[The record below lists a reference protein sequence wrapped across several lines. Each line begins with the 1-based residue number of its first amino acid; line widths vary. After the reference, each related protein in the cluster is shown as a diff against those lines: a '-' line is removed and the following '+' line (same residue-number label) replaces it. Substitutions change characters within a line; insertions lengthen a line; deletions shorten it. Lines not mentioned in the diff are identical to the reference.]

1 MGLKNLELKNIYE
14 ASNKVYKIARKTP
27 LYKTVDLSDELGSEI
42 YYKLEF
48 LQDTGSFKVRG
59 ASNFALNL
67 STEKLKKGLVTYSTG
82 NHGRAVSHV
91 AKTLGTD
98 AKVCLSNNVPE
109 NKKEGIRKSG
119 GNVIV
124 YGDSQD
130 EAKIKAEELNESEGR
145 SIVPPFDDQYIIS
158 GQGTIGLELMKE
170 IPDLDSVIVPL
181 SGGGLISGIALAV
194 KSVNPECKVYGVSM
208 DRGAAMYES
217 IKTGEEVEVD
227 EVDTLADSLQ
237 GGILLDNQYTFEMVK
252 KYVDDIILVTEEE
265 IKEAMSYIFY
275 HDHFVVE
282 GASAVGTAA
291 LLSNKINN
299 SDEKRAIILTGTNIS
314 NKEFMSV
321 IKNK

>member
-314 NKEFMSV
+314 NEEFMSV

>member
-1 MGLKNLELKNIYE
+1 MNSKNLKLKNIYE
-14 ASNKVYKIARKTP
+14 ASNRIYKIAKKTP
-27 LYKTVDLSDELGSEI
+27 LYKSVELSNEIDSEI

-48 LQDTGSFKVRG
+48 LQNTGSFKVRG
-59 ASNFALNL
+59 ATNFALNL
-67 STEKLKKGLVTYSTG
+67 DKEKRSKGLVTYSTG

-98 AKVCLSNNVPE
+98 AKVCLSENVPE

-119 GNVIV
+119 GKVIV
-124 YGDSQD
+124 YGESQD
-130 EAKIKAEELNESEGR
+130 EAKIKAEKLNKTEER
-145 SIVPPFDDQYIIS
+145 SIVPPFDDPNIIT
-158 GQGTIGLELMKE
+158 GQGTIGLELMRE
-170 IPDLDSVIVPL
+170 IPDLDSVLVPL

-194 KSVNPECKVYGVSM
+194 KTINPECKVYGVSM

-217 IKTGEEVEVD
+217 IKAGKEVEVG
-227 EVDTLADSLQ
+227 EVDTIADSLQ
-237 GGILLDNQYTFEMVK
+237 GGILLDNKYTFDMVK
-252 KYVDDIILVTEEE
+252 NYVDEIILVTEEE
-265 IKEAMSYIFY
+265 IKKAMSYIFY

-299 SDEKRAIILTGTNIS
+299 SEEKRAVILTGTNIS
-314 NKEFMSV
+314 NEEFMSV

>member
-130 EAKIKAEELNESEGR
+130 EAKIKAEELNNSEGR
-145 SIVPPFDDQYIIS
+145 SIVPPFDDTHIIS
-158 GQGTIGLELMKE
+158 GQGTIGLEIMQE

-282 GASAVGTAA
+282 GASVVGTAA

-314 NKEFMSV
+314 NEEFMSV

>member
-299 SDEKRAIILTGTNIS
+299 YDEKRAIILTGTNIS

>member
-1 MGLKNLELKNIYE
+1 MGFKNLELKNIYE

-124 YGDSQD
+124 YGESQD
-130 EAKIKAEELNESEGR
+130 EAKIKAEELNISEGR
-145 SIVPPFDDQYIIS
+145 SIVPPFDDTHIIS
-158 GQGTIGLELMKE
+158 GQGTIGLEIMQE

-291 LLSNKINN
+291 LFSNKINN

-314 NKEFMSV
+314 NEEFMSV

>member
-1 MGLKNLELKNIYE
+1 MNSKNLELKDIYKA
-14 ASNKVYKIARKTP
+14 ASKVYSIARNTP
-27 LYKTVDLSDELGSEI
+27 LYKTIDLSQKLDSKI

-67 STEKLKKGLVTYSTG
+67 KEEELEKGLVTYSTG

-91 AKTLGTD
+91 AKTLGTT
-98 AKVCLSNNVPE
+98 AKVCLSKNVPK

-119 GNVIV
+119 GKVIV
-124 YGDSQD
+124 YGESQD
-130 EAKIKAEELNESEGR
+130 EAKIKAEELNNTEGR
-145 SIVPPFDDQYIIS
+145 SIVPPFDDPDIIS

-170 IPDLDSVIVPL
+170 IPDLDSVLVPL

-194 KSVNPECKVYGVSM
+194 KSINPECKVYGISM
-208 DRGAAMYES
+208 TRGAAMYES
-217 IKTGEEVEVD
+217 IKAGEELEVD

-237 GGILLDNQYTFEMVK
+237 GGILLNNKYTYKMVK
-252 KYVDDIILVTEEE
+252 EYVDEIILVTEKE
-265 IKEAMSYIFY
+265 IEKAINYIFY

-299 SDEKRAIILTGTNIS
+299 SEEKRAVILTGTNIS

>member
-1 MGLKNLELKNIYE
+1 MNSKNLELKDIYK
-14 ASNKVYKIARKTP
+14 ASNKIYDIARKTP

-124 YGDSQD
+124 YGESQD
-130 EAKIKAEELNESEGR
+130 EAKIKAEELNISEGR
-145 SIVPPFDDQYIIS
+145 SIVPPFDDTHIIS
-158 GQGTIGLELMKE
+158 GQGTIGLEIMQE

-265 IKEAMSYIFY
+265 IKEAINYIFY
-275 HDHFVVE
+275 NDHFVVE

-314 NKEFMSV
+314 NEEFMSV

>member
-252 KYVDDIILVTEEE
+252 KYVDEIILVTEEE

-291 LLSNKINN
+291 LLSSKIND
-299 SDEKRAIILTGTNIS
+299 SDEKQAVILTGTNIS
-314 NKEFMSV
+314 NEEFMSV